1 MGMWDVSAHVGQL
14 VTILIMAVAL
24 GLDAFS
30 LGIGIGMKGI
40 RLRDV
45 LKISTVTALFHVIM
59 PLIGMVTGKYVSALL
74 GDITTY
80 AAGGLLILLGGH
92 MIWNAFREGDT
103 KLVDHRTMLGVTL
116 FSFSVSIDSFSVGV
130 SLGMFSSD
138 LLLSVLAFGICGG
151 VMSIMGLLLGRRV
164 SQNLGDYGEAVGGA
178 ILLAFGLL
186 FIF

>member
-1 MGMWDVSAHVGQL
+1 MSAHIGQL

-30 LGIGIGMKGI
+30 LGIGIGMKGMQA
-40 RLRDV
+40 RDV

-59 PLIGMVTGKYVSALL
+59 PLAGMYMGKYVSSLL
-74 GDITTY
+74 GNITNY
-80 AAGGLLILLGGH
+80 AAGGLLVLLGAH
-92 MIWNAFREGDT
+92 MILNAFREGET
-103 KLVDHRTMLGVTL
+103 KLVDHRSLLGILL
-116 FSFSVSIDSFSVGV
+116 FSLSVSVDSFSVGV

-138 LLLSVLAFGICGG
+138 LVLTILAFGFCGG
-151 VMSIMGLLLGRRV
+151 LMSIMGLLLGRRV

>member
-130 SLGMFSSD
+130 SLGMFSSNV
-138 LLLSVLAFGICGG
+138 LLTVLAFGICGG

>member
-1 MGMWDVSAHVGQL
+1 MWDVSAHVGQL
-14 VTILIMAVAL
+14 VTILIMAIAL

-45 LKISTVTALFHVIM
+45 LRISIVTALFHIIM
-59 PLIGMVTGKYVSALL
+59 PLIGMYMGKYVSSLL

-80 AAGGLLILLGGH
+80 AAGGLLVLLGAH
-92 MIWNAFREGDT
+92 MVLNAFREGDT
-103 KLVDHRTMLGVTL
+103 KLVDHRSLLGVVL
-116 FSFSVSIDSFSVGV
+116 FSLSVSVDSFSVGV

-138 LLLSVLAFGICGG
+138 LILTVLAFGVCGG
-151 VMSIMGLLLGRRV
+151 VMSVMGLLLGRRV
-164 SQNLGDYGEAVGGA
+164 SQNLGDYGEAIGGA